1 MANNIMSYGFY
12 GHDDI
17 ANMRVNDVRGVSV
30 FDMVTQSAA
39 MHTAKVNALLA
50 AFCRTT
56 TDFKFKF
63 HLPNTSDLQPADG
76 SSKPDL
82 VKGTTSYDVALPIQ
96 GGKIGYGFDMIAAAK
111 ATVAEV
117 NAVTLAALRADGNW
131 LKRHILAALFTNVD
145 WNFVDPERGTLAV
158 KSLARADGTLYPL
171 INGGTEDS
179 QHYLAQA
186 AGIADA
192 TNPFDN
198 IYAQLKKHPSNMVS
212 AQNPVI
218 CYVPTN
224 VVSSVRALAN
234 FVEVGDLDILKG
246 ANSDTIN
253 ATNARLEQ
261 IRGFGDEVLGK
272 TDNCWIVE
280 WSMLPDNYII
290 GHATGAGPVLGMRQH
305 PEAELQGFFV
315 KNNNANPTIA
325 ETYFYRFAGFGVI
338 NRVAAVVQRVGDGSY
353 AIPTGYTA
361 PLAA

>member
-1 MANNIMSYGFY
+1 MALSHGFI
-12 GHDDI
+12 GHEDL
-17 ANMRVNDVRGVSV
+17 AEMRVNLITGASV
-30 FDMVTQSAA
+30 YDMVTRSAA
-39 MHTAKVNALLA
+39 MHTESVNKLLA
-50 AFCRTT
+50 AFCRRT
-56 TDFKFKF
+56 TDFKWKF

-76 SSKPDL
+76 STKPDI

-111 ATVAEV
+111 ATLNEV
-117 NAVTLAALRADGNW
+117 NAQTLNSLMADGRW
-131 LKRHILAALFTNVD
+131 LKRHILAALFTNQAWD
-145 WNFVDPERGTLAV
+145 FVDPERGTLSI
-158 KSLARADGTLYPL
+158 KPLASADGNEYPL
-171 INGGTEDS
+171 ISGGTENS
-179 QHYLAQA
+179 QHFLAQS

-224 VVSSVRALAN
+224 VVGTVRALAN
-234 FVEVGDLDILKG
+234 FVEVGDTDILKG
-246 ANSDTIN
+246 ANSDTV
-253 ATNARLEQ
+253 AASAARLEQ

-280 WSMLPDNYII
+280 WGMLPDNYII
-290 GHATGAGPVLGMRQH
+290 GHATGAGPVLGMREH
-305 PEAELQGFFV
+305 AEAELQGFFV
-315 KNNNANPTIA
+315 KNNNGNPIIS

-338 NRVAAVVQRVGDGSY
+338 NRVAAVVQRVGDASY

-361 PLAA
+361 PLGA